1 MSGRVLLVEGSGVHD
16 IFEVVELTDTAAR
29 VRSPFLFEI
38 GEELKVK
45 VELVPVTSAI
55 EVCRGLM
62 IGRLTSMHAI
72 QVAYLIIST
81 LVMSEFAIRSFR
93 RRLAT

>member
-16 IFEVVELTDTAAR
+16 IFEVVELTDSVAR

-45 VELVPVTSAI
+45 VERNGVSKELGARVVSHQGPADAKVTKLELVPA
-55 EVCRGLM
+55 
-62 IGRLTSMHAI
+62 
-72 QVAYLIIST
+72 
-81 LVMSEFAIRSFR
+81 
-93 RRLAT
+93 